1 MNAFARYFE
10 KKVEVYKRVREITIH
25 PALIRECDRLIKL
38 YGGREDRE
46 MYLGAEM
53 GDWRERDGGIDGRNE

>member
-25 PALIRECDRLIKL
+25 PVVIREC
-38 YGGREDRE
+38 
-46 MYLGAEM
+46 
-53 GDWRERDGGIDGRNE
+53 ERMIDFYSGKGFIFIG